1 MDRLIVLIVIIV
13 VIAAIVWALLA
24 KCRKCKRGSK
34 EDPINSIAVAEVQ
47 PLPEKVLRADPSSLP
62 TIVAEYLKNKH
73 INNEVAREFM
83 DVKHDV
89 VNYSLDGGDAKPI
102 LDKIESLTNNA
113 DPTTFEH
120 KYFLEACNMMK
131 LVVATKKII

>member
-1 MDRLIVLIVIIV
+1 MDHLIVLVVIIV
-13 VIAAIVWALLA
+13 VIAAIVWVLLA

-47 PLPEKVLRADPSSLP
+47 SLPEKILSADPSSLP

-83 DVKHDV
+83 DVKQDIV
-89 VNYSLDGGDAKPI
+89 TYSLDGGDAKPI
-102 LDKIESLTNNA
+102 LDKIESRMNNA